1 MKKFN
6 VVFNMTDET
15 MVQCDFAAHKAA
27 TLIGFRMAL

>member
-15 MVQCDFAAHKAA
+15 RTVVQCDFAAHKAA
-27 TLIGFRMAL
+27 TLIGFR